1 VTDAPAGA
9 ADLFAVGE
17 SASRRPTSERRRHK
31 GHDHHAM
38 LSERTPTRLVRRP
51 HDYPQP
57 PRRGASP
64 CHIVRF
70 VHGQG
75 VAIRRTI
82 ALAAGTAVLLAACS
96 DPEPSPLPTATDAAP
111 TETAS
116 AGAPTPTPTPT
127 AAAIDIT
134 TTPDVVTP
142 EWVDAV
148 VNHLLTEYGTM
159 TAALLAVPPIDDAA
173 ALSPVFADMR
183 SLFGGQFL
191 EQRAVSIGLVAV
203 DKEGRRSE
211 VLPATDYLGI
221 RFMPDIVQFVEP
233 NCLIAVGRFDDTGSE
248 LDGGI
253 GATLAAVSLR
263 RAPAAVDISLNP
275 TPWVILDATLNTDAD
290 GKANP
295 DDVMLSATLDTYV
308 AGLDNDCGRS

>member
-1 VTDAPAGA
+1 
-9 ADLFAVGE
+9 
-17 SASRRPTSERRRHK
+17 
-31 GHDHHAM
+31 M
-38 LSERTPTRLVRRP
+38 LSERTPTWPVRRP

-116 AGAPTPTPTPT
+116 AGAPTPTPT

-148 VNHLLTEYGTM
+148 VNHLLTKYGELG
-159 TAALLAVPPIDDAA
+159 AEILAEPTGDDASVITPYA
-173 ALSPVFADMR
+173 DRLKALFA
-183 SLFGGQFL
+183 GQYL
-191 EQRAVSIGLVAV
+191 QRQGVALAEIGTDADDIRIQLLPSADFIGLRFNTDFVQFAEPGCV
-203 DKEGRRSE
+203 IAIGRISRAGTIPGGGY
-211 VLPATDYLGI
+211 LPAI
-221 RFMPDIVQFVEP
+221 
-233 NCLIAVGRFDDTGSE
+233 S
-248 LDGGI
+248 
-253 GATLAAVSLR
+253 AVSLTR
-263 RAPAAVDISLNP
+263 TPEPDAGINP
-275 TPWVILDATLNTDAD
+275 SGWVITDELYNVDAD
-290 GKANP
+290 GAPLP
-295 DDVMLSATLDTYV
+295 DEILTGSALEAYTSL
-308 AGLDNDCGRS
+308 LDNDCTGGTR